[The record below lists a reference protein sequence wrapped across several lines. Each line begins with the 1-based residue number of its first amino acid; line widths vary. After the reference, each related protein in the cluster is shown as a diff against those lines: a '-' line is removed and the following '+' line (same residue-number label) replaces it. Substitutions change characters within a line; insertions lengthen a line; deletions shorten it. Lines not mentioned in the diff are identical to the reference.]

1 MSIEKF
7 AFYLTEELCAE
18 KNPIKVAEKIN
29 SCNLSNEDKRKI
41 ISFIKYYI
49 NKYYIEDYNKY
60 KNYSDNSS
68 FLDLV
73 SEVKRRVIGDN

>member
-18 KNPIKVAEKIN
+18 KNPIKVAEEIN

-41 ISFIKYYI
+41 ISFI
-49 NKYYIEDYNKY
+49 KYYIEDYNKY